1 MITKQEKSAIIN
13 SQINDFSTMKAA
25 VLVDF
30 TGVKVSQID
39 ILRKNARKS
48 NVQFKV
54 IKNSLA
60 KKALRG
66 SKAESLINYFEGATA
81 VGYSIS
87 SPVDPARVMY
97 NYAQE
102 NQNFK
107 IKIGF
112 LEDKILSYDVIKA
125 LAELPSREVLI
136 AKLLGTLNA
145 PITNFVNV
153 LAGIPRKLVYALA
166 AVRDMKDKNK

>member
-1 MITKQEKSAIIN
+1 MITKAEKSQIITQHTKDFN
-13 SQINDFSTMKAA
+13 SMKAA

-39 ILRKNARKS
+39 ILRKNARK
-48 NVQFKV
+48 NNIQFKV

-60 KKALRG
+60 KKALEG
-66 SKAESLINYFEGATA
+66 SKAEGLMNYFEGTTA
-81 VGYSIS
+81 VGYSLH

-97 NYAQE
+97 SYAQE
-102 NQNFK
+102 NKNFK
-107 IKIGF
+107 IKVGF
-112 LEDKILSYDVIKA
+112 LEDKILSYDEIKA

-145 PITNFVNV
+145 PVTNFVNV
-153 LAGIPRKLVYALA
+153 LAGIPRKLVYALT
-166 AVRDMKDKNK
+166 AVRDMKEKNK